1 MKAIIGQ
8 KIAKF
13 DGKNW
18 SSKDCTV
25 RQKLKAFPPQWKEPH
40 LYSSSVNQEEYCVAS
55 VNKKKWKELVAQKE
69 PTADEP
75 NCWV

>member
-25 RQKLKAFPPQWKEPH
+25 RQKLKAFPPLRKEPH

-55 VNKKKWKELVAQKE
+55 VNKKMERTGGTERA
-69 PTADEP
+69 
-75 NCWV
+75 NS